1 MDYRALDD
9 LVALTYILH
18 KINLVTCALFKGDF
32 PSEYG
37 IKRWPYCLQCFWKYI
52 FVHINAGLNWISQ
65 SLFNIYSQI
74 HWFGISL
81 VLWCL
86 MPLSTIFQLY
96 RGSQFYWWRKPEY
109 PKKTNDLS
117 SVADKLYHR
126 MLYRLHLAMNGVR
139 TLFGWFKI
147 CPVIR
152 SLQ

>member
-52 FVHINAGLNWISQ
+52 FVHINAGLNWISR

-96 RGSQFYWWRKPEY
+96 RGSQFYWWRKPEFRRKLPTY
-109 PKKTNDLS
+109 RKSLANVVLRTPFLS
-117 SVADKLYHR
+117 GISTHNCNGDRHW
-126 MLYRLHLAMNGVR
+126 LH
-139 TLFGWFKI
+139 
-147 CPVIR
+147 
-152 SLQ
+152 S